1 MKNVGIYIML
11 WCIATAYGL
20 LLYSGSGGDYMG
32 IAEWVAIGVALLGVA
47 GGIWMQVVQF
57 KKDAQRIDGVNKTAG
72 DVKNDTAEMKP
83 KIENIDKNCFIIK
96 EDIVRNVMPGVNG
109 ISWIQGAVT
118 ELLEEK
124 HINDTMRNKV
134 SSSVN
139 DPLYIQNA
147 LKLVYEKNAQLER
160 ENSEL
165 YNDKLQLEAKLT
177 MLQNE
182 KNALQTANEILQKE
196 NRTLQNELQKLK
208 ERDNPGRG
216 R

>member
-47 GGIWMQVVQF
+47 SGIWMQVVQF

-124 HINDTMRNKV
+124 HINDTMRNRV
-134 SSSVN
+134 SSSVEN
-139 DPLYIQNA
+139 PLLLQNA
-147 LKLVYEKNAQLER
+147 ITLVYEKNAGLEQ
-160 ENSEL
+160 EKSEL
-165 YNDKLQLEAKLT
+165 INEKMLLEAKLT

-182 KNALQTANEILQKE
+182 KNALQTSNEKLQEE
-196 NRTLQNELQKLK
+196 NRTLKNELHKLK
-208 ERDNPGRG
+208 ARDNSERG